1 MIEQDYILL
10 ILNCKKYQNK
20 SLHQKKT
27 WLKNI
32 NKSLIYYHVVGD
44 ENLNKD
50 FIFDDVNNILFVK
63 TKDDYLSLP
72 HKVISAFKA
81 IKETYNFK
89 YIFKTDDDQEL
100 IQQNFFETLINHL
113 KINNNIHYGGKLIHI
128 KNHISKYYLV
138 HNELPKNILLKETTY
153 CNGRFYFVSYEA
165 VNNLLINMEKIKVE
179 YFEDYAI
186 GFNLDDYYKTKKINI
201 NTDLI
206 FKDFFIL

>member
-100 IQQNFFETLINHL
+100 IQQNFFETLVSP
-113 KINNNIHYGGKLIHI
+113 I
-128 KNHISKYYLV
+128 KS
-138 HNELPKNILLKETTY
+138 
-153 CNGRFYFVSYEA
+153 
-165 VNNLLINMEKIKVE
+165 
-179 YFEDYAI
+179 
-186 GFNLDDYYKTKKINI
+186 
-201 NTDLI
+201 
-206 FKDFFIL
+206 